1 MFSILLATA
10 KPRLQG
16 HERSAANSC
25 QASENLSAVLQR
37 CVGLPCFTTAS
48 AVANSAL
55 GGILDDQDIAGIDGW
70 NVLLVD
76 AGIEGG
82 ATAGIGG
89 RQDNAIGKASRHQGA
104 WCRCPPVGKSV
115 SQFSTSDFVNTVS
128 CEKIYPRCSRV
139 VLTQPL

>member
-89 RQDNAIGKASRHQGA
+89 RRDNAIGKASIH
-104 WCRCPPVGKSV
+104 
-115 SQFSTSDFVNTVS
+115 QFSTSDLVTTVS

-139 VLTQPL
+139 VLTQQL

>member
-1 MFSILLATA
+1 M
-10 KPRLQG
+10 
-16 HERSAANSC
+16 
-25 QASENLSAVLQR
+25 
-37 CVGLPCFTTAS
+37 
-48 AVANSAL
+48 ANSAL

-104 WCRCPPVGKSV
+104 WCRVHLWGRASV
-115 SQFSTSDFVNTVS
+115 SSAHRTW
-128 CEKIYPRCSRV
+128 
-139 VLTQPL
+139 

>member
-1 MFSILLATA
+1 M
-10 KPRLQG
+10 
-16 HERSAANSC
+16 SARSC
-25 QASENLSAVLQR
+25 QASENLSTGLQR

-115 SQFSTSDFVNTVS
+115 SQFSTSDLVTLVM
-128 CEKIYPRCSRV
+128 
-139 VLTQPL
+139 

>member
-16 HERSAANSC
+16 HERSAARSC
-25 QASENLSAVLQR
+25 QASENLSAVLHR

-55 GGILDDQDIAGIDGW
+55 GGILDDQDIAGW

-89 RQDNAIGKASRHQGA
+89 RRDNAIGKASRHQGA